1 MQEIIEINQST
12 LDGNLPIIASNKE
25 LFNKFKEFMNGK

>member
-12 LDGNLPIIASNKE
+12 LDGNLPIIALNKE
-25 LFNKFKEFMNGK
+25 LIINLRSL

>member
-1 MQEIIEINQST
+1 MQEIIKINQST

-25 LFNKFKEFMNGK
+25 LLNKFKEFMNE